1 MNKTTSMNGALIL
14 IAVALAGAGVSYHF
28 TLQSRFA
35 AIEQKLDQNSVALQQ
50 YQAAQ
55 ETLATS
61 KLDTLNNLSKEIDT
75 LQASLTPLG
84 QATHE
89 QTDSLA
95 EMHKEIATLQ
105 QSQQAQQDAAKKLA
119 DYATQLDKMKRDIQ
133 AAQLAAPASAP
144 SAPVTTVTPA
154 PSALPAIAPHASL
167 SPTLMLPVPPRAESA
182 VDIRP
187 DQSTAVAEDGS
198 SVRALPVALPVAD
211 AR

>member
-14 IAVALAGAGVSYHF
+14 IAVALAGAGVSYHL

-35 AIEQKLDQNSVALQQ
+35 SIEQKLDQNSLALQQ
-50 YQAAQ
+50 YQASQ
-55 ETLATS
+55 ESLATS
-61 KLDTLNNLSKEIDT
+61 KMDTLNNLSKEIDT

-105 QSQQAQQDAAKKLA
+105 QSQQAQQDAEKKLA
-119 DYATQLDKMKRDIQ
+119 DYAAQLEKMKRDIQ
-133 AAQLAAPASAP
+133 AQSAQIVTPASAP
-144 SAPVTTVTPA
+144 SALVTSAAPA
-154 PSALPAIAPHASL
+154 PVLPVLAPHASA
-167 SPTLMLPVPPRAESA
+167 SPILMLPVPPRAESA

-187 DQSTAVAEDGS
+187 DQSTAVAEDA
-198 SVRALPVALPVAD
+198 SVRALPVVLPVAD